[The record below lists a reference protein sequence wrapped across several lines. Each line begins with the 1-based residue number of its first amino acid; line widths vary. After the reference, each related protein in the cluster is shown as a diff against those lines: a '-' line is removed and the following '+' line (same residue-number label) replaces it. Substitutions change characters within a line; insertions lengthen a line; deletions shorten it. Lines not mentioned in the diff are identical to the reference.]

1 MNVQLADTIAYAD
14 RRPKAGQGTMK
25 FTFAPES
32 KPLDGYT
39 IKRAIHRGGFG
50 EVYYALSDAGKEV
63 ALKLLRNNLQ
73 VELRGVKQCLN
84 LKHANLVTIFNVQTD
99 GDGDHW
105 IVMEYV
111 AGKNLA
117 TVIDDAA
124 GPLSPEVTQN
134 WLSGIV
140 SGLNYL
146 HDRGIVHR
154 DLKPANVFEEAG
166 TVKIGDIG
174 LAKFITESRRS
185 AQTESVGTVYY
196 MAPEVAHGRYGK
208 EVDIYSL
215 GILLYEMLTGR
226 VPFDGESTAE
236 ILMKH
241 LTEKP
246 DLSPLPAR
254 LRPVLAHALEKD
266 PLKRT
271 PSAVQLLTEFNM
283 ALRGIEVATEIPDE
297 SFAGADVSPAFQ
309 GETARKHRKHAR
321 NLRREARKAARYE
334 YKAARKRRR
343 AQRHVNRAAGL
354 NFDGHERQRTRHSSR
369 SLQRVENG
377 NDSPLALVVKIGA
390 VMLVLMALFAPW
402 TAFASLRLLFIGGII
417 VALSY
422 GMIRL
427 CRLLTVPLTGDGAS
441 IVSVENGMP
450 TQAVSGQPFVA
461 RHVRHLTP
469 ETLRSIPLRHR
480 MADLTGT
487 MTYSVFVT
495 ALVTVGLWTMVAGMF
510 GGGGV
515 GHFALFAVTTL
526 LGAWAVLV
534 PSKLWEGT
542 SVQSHVRRL
551 TLIGAG
557 ALVGAAAYCLH
568 QSLMVEVGW
577 DFWAR
582 NNVGVNALF
591 RNAGSRS
598 LVSSSLQPTLVGY
611 MIFFGAL
618 FGVRRWWRHSDSFR
632 KKRVRV
638 GSLLLTG
645 LAGFVLPLIF
655 AFPQAWGLMW
665 AVAISIVV
673 QLSSACATPEDR
685 QRLTEGGRNGSE
697 A

>member
-1 MNVQLADTIAYAD
+1 
-14 RRPKAGQGTMK
+14 MK
-25 FTFAPES
+25 FTFPPES
-32 KPLDGYT
+32 TPLDRYT

-73 VELRGVKQCLN
+73 VELRGVKQCMN

-111 AGKNLA
+111 SGKTLA

-134 WLSGIV
+134 WLTGMC
-140 SGLNYL
+140 SGLSYL

-215 GILLYEMLTGR
+215 GIVLYEMLTGR

-246 DLSPLPAR
+246 DLSPLPSR

-271 PSAVQLLTEFNM
+271 PTAAQLLTEFNN
-283 ALRGIEVATEIPDE
+283 ALQGFEVATEISEE
-297 SFAGADVSPAFQ
+297 SFARVNVSPALR

-321 NLRREARKAARYE
+321 NLRRQARKAAEAAAKAARYE

-343 AQRHVNRAAGL
+343 AQRHANRAVGL
-354 NFDGHERQRTRHSSR
+354 ESNGHEEQHAQRGSGSAQHVKHGGDSS
-369 SLQRVENG
+369 
-377 NDSPLALVVKIGA
+377 LALAVKIAA
-390 VMLVLMALFAPW
+390 VMLVLMALFAPGA
-402 TAFASLRLLFIGGII
+402 AFVSLRLLFVGGLI
-417 VALSY
+417 VALGY

-427 CRLLTVPLTGDGAS
+427 CRLLTVPLTGDGATIAS
-441 IVSVENGMP
+441 GEHGTPMQV
-450 TQAVSGQPFVA
+450 VSGRPFVV
-461 RHVRHLTP
+461 RHARHLTP
-469 ETLRSIPLRHR
+469 EALRSIPLRHR

-487 MTYSVFVT
+487 MTYSVLVT

-515 GHFALFAVTTL
+515 GHFALFAITTL

-557 ALVGAAAYCLH
+557 ALVGAAAFCLH
-568 QSLMVEVGW
+568 QSLMVEVGF
-577 DFWAR
+577 DFWAH
-582 NNVGVNALF
+582 NNVSALF
-591 RNAGSRS
+591 TNAGSRS
-598 LVSSSLQPTLVGY
+598 LLSSNFQPTLVGY
-611 MIFFGAL
+611 MVFFGAL

-632 KKRVRV
+632 KKRLRV

-665 AVAISIVV
+665 AVAISLVV
-673 QLSSACATPEDR
+673 QLSSAWATPEDR
-685 QRLTEGGRNGSE
+685 RRLTEARVD